1 MAIKIMQAVLS
12 SKGGRL
18 INEDCCGHEHNG
30 FRHHYVLAD
39 GAGGHAR
46 GDVASRVVV
55 DTVLGH
61 LRQAT
66 PDASALKEAIL
77 LAGNRIAQQS
87 TLKADEKNMCS
98 TVALLTLNTNTLE
111 AQWAHLGDS
120 RIYWFRRGRLISVT
134 KDHSIAQGMA
144 DAGAESQ
151 GALKDNLCRNILY
164 AAVGAEGDTPPE
176 VSGLEKIE
184 DGDAFLLCSDGLWD
198 SLDETQITKRLV
210 SSASVEDWLALLE
223 SDIKGKMFEGHDNYS
238 AVAVWIGHPEEIT
251 LILDS

>member
-1 MAIKIMQAVLS
+1 MTITIIQAVLS
-12 SKGGRL
+12 SKGGRS

-46 GDVASRVVV
+46 GDVASRIVV
-55 DTVLGH
+55 DTVLGY
-61 LRQAT
+61 LRQAS
-66 PDASALKEAIL
+66 PDASVLKEAIL
-77 LAGNRIAQQS
+77 FAGSCIAQQR
-87 TLKADEKNMCS
+87 TPGVDEKNMCS

-134 KDHSIAQGMA
+134 KDHSIAQGMV
-144 DAGAESQ
+144 DAGVGSQ
-151 GALKDNLCRNILY
+151 DTLKDNLCRNMLY
-164 AAVGAEGDTPPE
+164 AAVGAEGDTLPE
-176 VSGLEKIE
+176 VSELEKIE
-184 DGDAFLLCSDGLWD
+184 DGDAFLLCSDGFWD
-198 SLDETQITKRLV
+198 SLDEAQMTKRLIC
-210 SSASVEDWLALLE
+210 SASVEDWLVLLE
-223 SDIKGKMFEGHDNYS
+223 SDIKGKMLEGHDNYS